1 MMSYNKKAE
10 YIWMNGEFMP
20 WEEAWVHS
28 MSHGLHYG
36 TAVFEGERAYGGKI
50 FKSIGHS
57 ERFHRSAE
65 MLDMT
70 VDYSPQEL
78 HEIKME
84 LLAKNGLTDAYIRP
98 IAWRNVEN
106 LSVASHQCSV
116 NVAIAAWKWGNYF
129 GAVNVFES
137 GLKLAW
143 ADWVRP
149 SPEMA
154 PVAAKAS
161 GLYIIGSLSK
171 NKAEKAGFH
180 DALML
185 DYRGYV
191 AECTGANFFMVQ
203 DGKIHT
209 PIADCFLDGI
219 TRRSAIEIARAKKI
233 PVIERHIWPDE
244 INFADEIF
252 ITGTAVEVCPVG
264 QVGEQSFK
272 VGAITKM
279 IADEYAA
286 WVRR

>member
-1 MMSYNKKAE
+1 MMSYNKKAD

-20 WEEAWVHS
+20 WEDAWVHS

-36 TAVFEGERAYGGKI
+36 SGVFEGERAYEGKI
-50 FKSIGHS
+50 FKSIEHS
-57 ERFHRSAE
+57 ERLHRSAQ
-65 MLDMT
+65 MLDMNI
-70 VDYSPQEL
+70 DYSPEAL
-78 HEIKME
+78 HDIKME

-98 IAWRNVEN
+98 VAWRGVET

-116 NVAIAAWKWGNYF
+116 NIAIAAWEWGSYF
-129 GAVNVFES
+129 SAVNIFES
-137 GLKLAW
+137 GLKLIW

-149 SPEMA
+149 APTMA

-171 NKAEKAGFH
+171 NKAEQQGYH

-191 AECTGANFFMVQ
+191 AECSGANFFMVQ
-203 DGKIHT
+203 NGEIHT

-219 TRRSAIEIARAKKI
+219 TRRSVIEIARNKNI
-233 PVIERHIWPDE
+233 PVIERHILPDE
-244 INFADEIF
+244 INAADEIF
-252 ITGTAVEVCPVG
+252 ITGTAVEICPVG
-264 QVGEQSFK
+264 QIGEQHFQ
-272 VGAITKM
+272 VGAITKI